1 MEIEQ
6 GVYDMMYDI
15 ISTCNRMIDKEKY
28 YAENV
33 DTRILKNNYI
43 ERLAAMKELSVRII
57 MHIEKYLEYAKQD
70 TKSFVV
76 N

>member
-15 ISTCNRMIDKEKY
+15 AATCNRMIDKEKF

-33 DTRILKNNYI
+33 DARILRNNYV
-43 ERLAAMKELSVRII
+43 ERLAAMKELSARII
-57 MHIEKYLEYAKQD
+57 MHIERYLEYAKQD
-70 TKSFVV
+70 TKSFIV